1 MKKSNHKGKIL
12 QDHKKVGQKLIP
24 PLMQLVNMKEVSFQK
39 DTLPCL
45 IWMSAI
51 FLRNKDQKA
60 VHNIV
65 DFLTKCADFSE
76 EDESFNFALFN
87 DFNKLNFAEK
97 QRIIN
102 VLSLDLLSFMRKS
115 LEHQYLLFNNYPL
128 AFIFDGYTCKVDKE
142 RAIELLKEDVSSL
155 LNRYSMHS
163 TKVQTTVV
171 YSMAL
176 AGKIVLSSNID
187 IPNFNS
193 IFIEPE
199 SLESQKVASFVRS
212 ILNLGN
218 LCNEDN
224 SWSKLFWQQCFD
236 MEGCS

>member
-1 MKKSNHKGKIL
+1 
-12 QDHKKVGQKLIP
+12 
-24 PLMQLVNMKEVSFQK
+24 
-39 DTLPCL
+39 
-45 IWMSAI
+45 MSAI

-76 EDESFNFALFN
+76 ENESFNFALFN

-193 IFIEPE
+193 IFTEPE

-236 MEGCS
+236 MEGCL